1 MGGLIKTGHGL
12 ICVLNAADSRSFPP
26 VKLTDGPFKR
36 GDPQRGQRKREEE
49 SPGGWIQ
56 RVPWVKSI
64 TLDWYW

>member
-12 ICVLNAADSRSFPP
+12 MCLLNAADSRSFPL
-26 VKLTDGPFKR
+26 VKLIDGPLKR
-36 GDPQRGQRKREEE
+36 GDSQRGQRKREEE

-64 TLDWYW
+64 ILDRY